1 MKKGSKYYGHIAYLE
16 LDKLIDVKAAMQII
30 HLDFYNY
37 YTSKLGLDAHED
49 PILMIAPLD
58 ITTLHG
64 FLSDILNEYQSFGAK
79 FILGIENPN

>member
-16 LDKLIDVKAAMQII
+16 LDKLIDVKSAMQII

-37 YTSKLGLDAHED
+37 YTSKLGIDTQSD

-58 ITTLHG
+58 TTTLQG
-64 FLSDILNEYQSFGAK
+64 FLSDVINEYENFGVK
-79 FILGIENPN
+79 YILGIENPN